1 MKAFKPLDNWTP
13 LIYLGKAMYLWVN
26 IIYCLGLITPCPQAS
41 VFVLFHQESLV
52 LPLPSHLLWV
62 STSHS
67 VWTFSIDQVSEN
79 WFFGFTLAWV
89 SDASWKTQL
98 GHSLWLFKSCPAL
111 CDPMN
116 CSTPSFPVLHY
127 LLRLLKLMSVELIMP
142 FNHPRSPPSPP
153 ALNLSQH
160 QGHSFRCLN
169 YYEQYFVKKRM
180 NIIWGCL

>member
-127 LLRLLKLMSVELIMP
+127 LLSLLKLMFVELIMP

-153 ALNLSQH
+153 ALNLFQH